1 MGQKWAFL
9 GQKWPF
15 FAVFKVKIEFLVK
28 WPLILLKTFKVY
40 KIKKSFGKM
49 GGHVTN
55 GGFYAIF
62 ATSLME

>member
-40 KIKKSFGKM
+40 KNKEKVLAKL
-49 GGHVTN
+49 V
-55 GGFYAIF
+55 AK
-62 ATSLME
+62 